1 MNKHGSKWISR
12 QLRLA
17 IYHRD
22 GCACVYCGESLG
34 DGVELTLDHI
44 IPRSV
49 KVDNT
54 PSNLVTACK
63 QCNTVRGDRDFAE
76 FVAAVAMCNKVSA
89 NDVVSQ
95 KQTDLNRLI
104 AAGRVRLPT
113 ASCVQAAP
121 SAPAPSGNSNEAP
134 SQPDRAPD
142 PDTGPSDAE
151 RQTLQMIAQIAADGD
166 RAINQ
171 LNACIDAYDNMR
183 NIINAQR

>member
-1 MNKHGSKWISR
+1 MTSIQRTGIAV
-12 QLRLA
+12 LLALLA
-17 IYHRD
+17 IFGIYKY
-22 GCACVYCGESLG
+22 GYNSGW
-34 DGVELTLDHI
+34 
-44 IPRSV
+44 
-49 KVDNT
+49 
-54 PSNLVTACK
+54 
-63 QCNTVRGDRDFAE
+63 GDRDAE
-76 FVAAVAMCNKVSA
+76 MQAEIAKKNEESRAKEQEMAKAVADKETELRKA

-121 SAPAPSGNSNEAP
+121 SPTPAARDSNEAP

-142 PDTGPSDAE
+142 PDTSASDAE

>member
-1 MNKHGSKWISR
+1 MTSIQRTGIAV
-12 QLRLA
+12 LLALLA
-17 IYHRD
+17 IFGIYKY
-22 GCACVYCGESLG
+22 GYNSGW
-34 DGVELTLDHI
+34 
-44 IPRSV
+44 
-49 KVDNT
+49 
-54 PSNLVTACK
+54 
-63 QCNTVRGDRDFAE
+63 GDRDAE
-76 FVAAVAMCNKVSA
+76 MQAEIAKKNEESRAKEQEMAKAVADKETELRKA

-121 SAPAPSGNSNEAP
+121 SAPAPSGNSNQAP

>member
-1 MNKHGSKWISR
+1 MTSIQRTGIAV
-12 QLRLA
+12 LLALLA
-17 IYHRD
+17 IFGIYKY
-22 GCACVYCGESLG
+22 GYNSGW
-34 DGVELTLDHI
+34 
-44 IPRSV
+44 
-49 KVDNT
+49 
-54 PSNLVTACK
+54 
-63 QCNTVRGDRDFAE
+63 GDRDAE
-76 FVAAVAMCNKVSA
+76 MQAEIAKKNEESRAKEQEMAKAVADKETELRKA

-113 ASCVQAAP
+113 ASCVQTSPSAAP
-121 SAPAPSGNSNEAP
+121 ASGNSNQAP

>member
-1 MNKHGSKWISR
+1 MTSIQRTGIAV
-12 QLRLA
+12 LLALLA
-17 IYHRD
+17 IFGIYKY
-22 GCACVYCGESLG
+22 GYNSGW
-34 DGVELTLDHI
+34 
-44 IPRSV
+44 
-49 KVDNT
+49 
-54 PSNLVTACK
+54 
-63 QCNTVRGDRDFAE
+63 GDRDAE
-76 FVAAVAMCNKVSA
+76 MQAEIAKKNEESRAKEQEMAKAVADKETELRKA

-142 PDTGPSDAE
+142 PDTSASDAE